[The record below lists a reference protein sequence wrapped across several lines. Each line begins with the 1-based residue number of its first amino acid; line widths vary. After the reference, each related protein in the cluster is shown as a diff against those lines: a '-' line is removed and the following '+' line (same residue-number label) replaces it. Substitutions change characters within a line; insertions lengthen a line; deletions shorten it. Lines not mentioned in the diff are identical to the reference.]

1 MTTPLLNTANRITI
15 FRMALA
21 PLLVVLVLGGQLVW
35 ALVVF
40 VAAAV
45 SDALDGLIAR
55 WGHQKTTFGAMMD
68 PVADKV
74 LLTSAFVVLTW
85 GPALSARIPAWL
97 TVTALSRDIIII
109 VSVVVVNLALGRR
122 IFLPSLLGKVCTAA
136 QLVTAGVVLLA
147 NALRQEWA
155 GLVYV
160 YWATLLLTASSA
172 LHYVYLASRHPA
184 KPERMV

>member
-1 MTTPLLNTANRITI
+1 MTTPLLNTANQLTI
-15 FRMALA
+15 LRMALA
-21 PLLVVLVLGGQLVW
+21 PLMVVLVLGGQFVW
-35 ALVVF
+35 AVVVF
-40 VAAAV
+40 AAAAI

-85 GPALSARIPAWL
+85 GSGLAARIPSWL
-97 TVTALSRDIIII
+97 TVTTLSRDLIIV
-109 VSVVVVNLALGRR
+109 VSVVVVNLTLGRR
-122 IFLPSLLGKVCTAA
+122 MFLPSFLGKACTAT

-147 NALRQEWA
+147 NALRQDWA
-155 GLVYV
+155 WLLYL

-172 LHYVYLASRHPA
+172 LHYVYLASRHPP
-184 KPERMV
+184 KPEPMV